1 MLLFLRSS
9 LIRPPTLLTVSFD
22 RDWREGGREEGCVYA
37 VESKG
42 ELNKFGT
49 VSSGNIIC

>member
-22 RDWREGGREEGCVYA
+22 RDWREGGREGGR
-37 VESKG
+37 KG
-42 ELNKFGT
+42 VCMRLKAR
-49 VSSGNIIC
+49 VS